1 MWWVIVP
8 FQVLCC
14 ILIQPLWVITANQL
28 KHYFPSI
35 EKKSIGRQAYIV
47 KNMAKAVVLMFL
59 APPALWVINR
69 IVLYNT
75 WDSALIKCLGAIYAA
90 GDVVAVVKM
99 FDKLPLTT
107 KIHHSCVVV
116 FSIMNATVLDYTSTT
131 TIWRNLALLAAASAP
146 TYGVNGYLSLRCID
160 EIPLTEKKRV
170 ANFALSIYSFFLTFS
185 MMYQSFAL
193 IAYAYNF
200 VMSWDVYIYIAAVL
214 LIFYDDWSLSMYLYE
229 HSSCQKIK

>member
-1 MWWVIVP
+1 MWWAIVP
-8 FQVLCC
+8 FQVICC
-14 ILIQPLWVITANQL
+14 FLIQPLWDVTATQL

-35 EKKSIGRQAYIV
+35 KKKSIGRQAYIV
-47 KNMAKAVVLMFL
+47 KNMAKAVILMFL

-75 WDSALIKCLGAIYAA
+75 WDLALIKCLGAMYAA
-90 GDVVAVVKM
+90 GDVIAVVKM

-107 KIHHSCVVV
+107 QIHHSCVVM

-146 TYGVNGYLSLRCID
+146 TYGVNAYLAIRCID
-160 EIPLTEKKRV
+160 EISLSEKKRL

-185 MMYQSFAL
+185 IVYQSFA
-193 IAYAYNF
+193 IVSF
-200 VMSWDVYIYIAAVL
+200 TVTSPITWDVYIYIMAVL
-214 LIFYDDWSLSMYLYE
+214 LIFYDDWSLSRYLYE